1 MINEILFPLLA
12 FVLVFSGGLFL
23 VFGFQD
29 YKKRNKKKYDF
40 LTSFPFELVQGNGR
54 GSFFSRLCFVLYAI
68 IYVASSFYELYL
80 SPSLS
85 FLNQLGVLLGV
96 VSIMIFVSMLIIVYV
111 PAYSFRVHLFFSVV
125 FFALSVLSDVLIG
138 LIYLNLYQAQLTIMP
153 LIIMSFAFI
162 SALFKGL
169 ILINPKLAHWTEL
182 DTSVGSDNVVTSSRP
197 RPFVLAFS
205 QWLIIFLNALSLIV
219 YMLGLFLTCLS

>member
-1 MINEILFPLLA
+1 MINEILFPLLTFLLA
-12 FVLVFSGGLFL
+12 FFGGLFL
-23 VFGFQD
+23 FFGFRE
-29 YKKRNKKKYDF
+29 YKKRNKKNYDV
-40 LTSFPFELVQGNGR
+40 LTSFPFELVQGSEK
-54 GSFFSRLCFVLYAI
+54 GSFLSRFSFVLYAI
-68 IYVASSFYELYL
+68 SYVACSFYELYL

-96 VSIMIFVSMLIIVYV
+96 VSIFIFISMLIIIYV
-111 PAYSFRVHLFFSVV
+111 PAYSFRVHLLSSVV
-125 FFALSVLSDVLIG
+125 FFALSVLSDVIIG
-138 LIYLNLYQAQLTIMP
+138 LIYLNLYQAQLN
-153 LIIMSFAFI
+153 IISIIFMSFAFI

-205 QWLIIFLNALSLIV
+205 QWLVLFLNALSLVV